1 MLALSALSAAFSAPQ
16 TPFDAY
22 LERPEPDFAWRD
34 TGVNITGPLLFG
46 GVARIRDGGGGGDGG
61 AGSDTTEPPLAK
73 ALATSEPSDVD
84 RVCRGEGERR
94 GSWEPIVLPRS
105 ADNSSSSAACASRRA
120 AGMSRVETLRLGGI
134 AAGP

>member
-46 GVARIRDGGGGGDGG
+46 GVARILNVTSQRWLDASRASGPNGALWTHQVAVVIPKKLTVTTAAISVMTGGCNEGGPDGPAPPD
-61 AGSDTTEPPLAK
+61 ASAARKLKSLPSPLAF
-73 ALATSEPSDVD
+73 E
-84 RVCRGEGERR
+84 
-94 GSWEPIVLPRS
+94 
-105 ADNSSSSAACASRRA
+105 
-120 AGMSRVETLRLGGI
+120 
-134 AAGP
+134 

>member
-46 GVARIRDGGGGGDGG
+46 GVARILNVTSTIKTSPSGKRK
-61 AGSDTTEPPLAK
+61 LAE
-73 ALATSEPSDVD
+73 LDE
-84 RVCRGEGERR
+84 
-94 GSWEPIVLPRS
+94 
-105 ADNSSSSAACASRRA
+105 
-120 AGMSRVETLRLGGI
+120 
-134 AAGP
+134 

>member
-46 GVARIRDGGGGGDGG
+46 GVAMGCTGLRSIDACLRGLD
-61 AGSDTTEPPLAK
+61 
-73 ALATSEPSDVD
+73 ALSIALYAVD
-84 RVCRGEGERR
+84 FSGCSG
-94 GSWEPIVLPRS
+94 LPR
-105 ADNSSSSAACASRRA
+105 
-120 AGMSRVETLRLGGI
+120 
-134 AAGP
+134 

>member
-1 MLALSALSAAFSAPQ
+1 MEALQSAGLIGAGRDAASGSLVG
-16 TPFDAY
+16 DAATA
-22 LERPEPDFAWRD
+22 EDSGD
-34 TGVNITGPLLFG
+34 FG

-105 ADNSSSSAACASRRA
+105 ADNSSSSAACASSRA